1 MERNHMKLRLIG
13 ALATGAVALAAASS
27 ASAMVWTSNLEFKDA
42 GNGAYSQ
49 GGPFGTVTIED
60 GLDFGKT
67 VSVTVSL
74 ANPNSLFVNTGG
86 PHDPFL
92 YNLVNAANVEVING
106 PDQNFYD
113 GGRTNPGAFQ
123 ATPFGNFTNKIGC
136 CSTLVPDQNVVTGF
150 HFVGS
155 GRNKVKVLDYT
166 FVPAHLVENNGS
178 ANGIKGPLTFF
189 LHDANGISFAGN
201 NALIDQQT
209 GKLVTPGGT
218 DNHFFSNAGGW
229 WFTAD
234 ICDANVSDRSA
245 CTSNVAAKDA
255 FTSVGGG
262 VPEPATWALMI
273 LGFGSAGAML
283 RRRRTAAA
291 VA

>member
-1 MERNHMKLRLIG
+1 MKLRLIG

-49 GGPFGTVTIED
+49 SATPFGTVTIED

-67 VSVTVSL
+67 LSVTVTL
-74 ANPNSLFVNTGG
+74 TNPDSLFVNTGG

-92 YNLVNAANVEVING
+92 YNLVNAANVEIINSA
-106 PDQNFYD
+106 DQNFYD
-113 GGRTNPGAFQ
+113 GGRTNPGAFE
-123 ATPFGNFTNKIGC
+123 ATPFGKFTNKIGC

-150 HFVGS
+150 HFVGT

-166 FVPAHLVENNGS
+166 YVPAHLVENNGS

-189 LHDANGISFAGN
+189 LHDANGLSFAGN
-201 NALIDQQT
+201 AATFDSQT
-209 GKLVTPGGT
+209 GQLLSTGGT
-218 DNHFFSNAGGW
+218 DNHLFSNTGGW

-234 ICDANVSDRSA
+234 LCDANIADRGA
-245 CTSNVAAKDA
+245 CTANVAARDA
-255 FTSVGGG
+255 FTSVTGA
-262 VPEPATWALMI
+262 PEPAAWALMI
-273 LGFGSAGAML
+273 LGFGTAGAML

-291 VA
+291 TA